1 MMGIYQLINM
11 GLSLFPFKK
20 VLSYDFGSLSFIFE
34 VGFGISKVGFSIV
47 HDIIDHK
54 KKVFMDGVNV
64 NVVCLLGN

>member
-1 MMGIYQLINM
+1 
-11 GLSLFPFKK
+11 